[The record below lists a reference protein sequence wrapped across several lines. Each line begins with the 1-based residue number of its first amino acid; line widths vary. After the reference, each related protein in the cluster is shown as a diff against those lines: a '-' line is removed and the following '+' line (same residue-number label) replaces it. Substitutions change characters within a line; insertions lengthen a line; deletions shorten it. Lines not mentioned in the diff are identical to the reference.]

1 MDDGWMDRWTD
12 TQIHRY
18 INDRYE
24 LVNGWVVEWTGRG
37 RDTEGER
44 GRKWESGVTYQQ
56 FVAPN
61 FEDEIQMEPILS
73 Q

>member
-1 MDDGWMDRWTD
+1 MGR
-12 TQIHRY
+12 
-18 INDRYE
+18 
-24 LVNGWVVEWTGRG
+24 WVVEWMGRG

-44 GRKWESGVTYQQ
+44 GREWESRVTYQQ

-61 FEDEIQMEPILS
+61 FEDEIQMELILS